1 MDSNNF
7 PENCGAGEREGRIF
21 SGMVARRC
29 WGLAHGI
36 GRSGLYTEN
45 GISQNIVEALVF
57 TFFCISRVLARRY
70 RVSIVFLK
78 KSIFEITILL
88 KKMFGFF

>member
-29 WGLAHGI
+29 WSLAHGI
-36 GRSGLYTEN
+36 GRSGLNEIFKGWSSKN
-45 GISQNIVEALVF
+45 LSMKCSEF
-57 TFFCISRVLARRY
+57 S
-70 RVSIVFLK
+70 K
-78 KSIFEITILL
+78 KITVYYGILL
-88 KKMFGFF
+88 RFCSTSIYFVNF